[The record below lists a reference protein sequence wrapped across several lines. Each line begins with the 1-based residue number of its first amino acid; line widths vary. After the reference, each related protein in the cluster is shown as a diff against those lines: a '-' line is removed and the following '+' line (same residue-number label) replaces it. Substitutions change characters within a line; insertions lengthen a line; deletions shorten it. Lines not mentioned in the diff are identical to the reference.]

1 MPDSLSRTFS
11 KFICNLA
18 YDNLPPE
25 VVDKVKASLLHASV
39 VSLVGSETHHGK
51 AAINLAKAEESN
63 PAGATIL
70 ADGGR
75 ASRCGAAFAN
85 SKLMHVTNQSDS
97 YRMLIHPGPCVIP
110 AALATAEL
118 GGNTGKEFLTAMAAA
133 YEVEARIAGDFI
145 PSTQARGFRSSP
157 VYGTLGA
164 AVATGKLL
172 RLSEDRMV
180 TAIALACTF
189 TGGTTQGP
197 SGGGQEM
204 LYHEPNATRNG
215 IMAALLAQ
223 EDVRGSEASLEG
235 DAGFY
240 NAFTGNNRG
249 ELSYVFPSE
258 PHGRTSNRVELSSVV
273 AGLGSRWELMHVTP
287 KMYPT
292 AGYNCPVIDLMT
304 QIRARHHLSSKDVQR
319 ITVDMNW
326 LETTYPSPAFP
337 SPQRSSPGVG
347 TTHYFAAYTFV
358 HGSYPPLTRRV
369 DPQDRLGDRANDPL
383 PGLPAKAGNP
393 PGAGRD
399 REVMDLLKKV
409 EVIGHKD
416 RRAFAPR
423 ISIQMVD
430 GTAYQGECQGNEM
443 EWGLDTETRRI
454 SEWFPDMPWPREQL
468 QAIVDTVSA
477 LEDLPRINPLI
488 QLCVRQDTARPP
500 ASFDEHEL
508 PRSGDGG
515 VGA

>member
-1 MPDSLSRTFS
+1 M
-11 KFICNLA
+11 
-18 YDNLPPE
+18 
-25 VVDKVKASLLHASV
+25 
-39 VSLVGSETHHGK
+39 
-51 AAINLAKAEESN
+51 
-63 PAGATIL
+63 
-70 ADGGR
+70 
-75 ASRCGAAFAN
+75 
-85 SKLMHVTNQSDS
+85 
-97 YRMLIHPGPCVIP
+97 
-110 AALATAEL
+110 
-118 GGNTGKEFLTAMAAA
+118 
-133 YEVEARIAGDFI
+133 
-145 PSTQARGFRSSP
+145 
-157 VYGTLGA
+157 YGTLGA

-172 RLSEDRMV
+172 RLTEDQMV

-249 ELSYVFPSE
+249 ELSYVFQDLP
-258 PHGRTSNRVELSSVV
+258 PAGFPPLAGRMAGRERREGGPNRVELSSVV

-304 QIRARHHLSSKDVQR
+304 QIRARHQLASRDVQR

-358 HGSYPPLTRRV
+358 HGSYPPLTRRIE
-369 DPQDRLGDRANDPL
+369 PQDRLGDRSTDPL
-383 PGLPAKAGNP
+383 PVFPAKAGNP

-409 EVIGHKD
+409 EVIGHRD
-416 RRAFAPR
+416 RKAFAPR

-443 EWGLDTETRRI
+443 EWGLDTETSRI
-454 SEWFPDMPWPREQL
+454 SEWFPDMAWPREQL
-468 QAIVDTVSA
+468 QAIVETVST

-488 QLCVRQDTARPP
+488 QLCVPQDAALPQ
-500 ASFDEHEL
+500 AGFNEHEH
-508 PRSGDGG
+508 PDSGDDG
-515 VGA
+515 VEA